1 MNLVEVVLAGVLFTV
16 SAGSSLQIWSLVSL
30 GVAQEERR
38 QQLADRLEGELVG
51 LEALLRSQARRMLPV
66 PTCGASAATL
76 QALLAARTPAVG
88 VQRQLRLLPEEDGL
102 LVELTAEGFPLRR
115 QRLYVPAALGLCVPA
130 APLMGPEVSPDHG

>member
-1 MNLVEVVLAGVLFTV
+1 MNLVEVVLAGILLTV

-38 QQLADRLEGELVG
+38 QQLAERLEGELVG
-51 LEALLRSQARRMLPV
+51 LEAQLRSQGRRMLPASI
-66 PTCGASAATL
+66 CGASAATL
-76 QALLAARTPAVG
+76 QALLAARTPVAG

-102 LVELTAEGFPLRR
+102 LVELTAEEIPLRR

-130 APLMGPEVSPDHG
+130 VPLTEPEASPDHG